1 MRDEELVLRFFAFH
15 IRGIDSYR
23 TPQKHWL
30 NEVAKQGK
38 TYSEERIGELHETW
52 RHAIDVSLLWF
63 EPSDCFRRGPTVRS
77 RSINRALFDLTMN
90 TAVNITREEAPALRD
105 AFRERYATLLNDEEF
120 SDLIS
125 RAVDHTKRTKRRFA
139 KWEELV
145 GQALI

>member
-1 MRDEELVLRFFAFH
+1 LKHIQRARIVLHSADRLHVA
-15 IRGIDSYR
+15 
-23 TPQKHWL
+23 
-30 NEVAKQGK
+30 EVA
-38 TYSEERIGELHETW
+38 
-52 RHAIDVSLLWF
+52 
-63 EPSDCFRRGPTVRS
+63 RRAGV
-77 RSINRALFDLTMN
+77 NRALFDLTMN